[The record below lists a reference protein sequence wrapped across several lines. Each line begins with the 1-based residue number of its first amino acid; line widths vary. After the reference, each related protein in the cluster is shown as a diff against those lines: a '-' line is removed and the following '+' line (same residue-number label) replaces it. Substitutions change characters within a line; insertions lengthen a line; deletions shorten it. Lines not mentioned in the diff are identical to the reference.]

1 MQRFKSILGQSLT
14 FISVLFWNIQNSEA
28 QQKSRV
34 IAYPT
39 PIEVTWDK
47 TTVLFLD
54 GSILSVD
61 RGNRYLLAQKDQAA
75 NNLLKLKGGQRYFP
89 NTNLHVV
96 TDLGLVYKF
105 EVRYTDAPQK
115 TTYDLMQGEELV
127 LDFPHN
133 QADFLNNVNQIIGK
147 KIRSMKRKQ
156 KYRMDFHLLGIYQ
169 QDAVLY
175 FQLGVSNKSEM
186 PYEIKELKAKIKDK
200 KQAKRTS
207 IREEDVASR
216 YEYFQGGK
224 SLQAKDHKIII
235 LAYPQFTIADK
246 KQLHLLIDEDHGDRN
261 LYLKIKGKQLLK
273 SRRLTTINQ

>member
-47 TTVLFLD
+47 TTVLLLD

-246 KQLHLLIDEDHGDRN
+246 KQEAV
-261 LYLKIKGKQLLK
+261 
-273 SRRLTTINQ
+273 S